1 MSISCLA
8 TTGIIRVTRGRLT
21 LSPSTRFLER
31 PRSASGHWARLAFS
45 APSRRSPRDHRSMQR
60 TLVLVKPDGVQRGLV
75 GAIVARL
82 ERRGL
87 KLIGLKMMRI
97 SKEVA
102 ARHYAEH
109 QGKPF
114 FDGLIAFITS
124 GPVVAMIWEG
134 REAVTV
140 VRSLMGATD
149 PLKAGPGTIRGDLA
163 LDLGMNLIRG
173 SDSPGRSETEIA
185 LFFDRGELYAYDRTA
200 DRWIR
205 E

>member
-1 MSISCLA
+1 
-8 TTGIIRVTRGRLT
+8 
-21 LSPSTRFLER
+21 
-31 PRSASGHWARLAFS
+31 
-45 APSRRSPRDHRSMQR
+45 MQR

-75 GAIVARL
+75 GAIVGRL

-97 SKEVA
+97 TKEVA

-114 FDGLIAFITS
+114 YDGLIAFITS

-134 REAVTV
+134 REAVSV

-149 PLKAGPGTIRGDLA
+149 PLKALPGTIRGDLA
-163 LDLGMNLIRG
+163 LDLGMNLIHG
-173 SDSPGRSETEIA
+173 SDSPARAETEIA
-185 LFFDRGELYAYDRTA
+185 LFFSKGELHDYERTS

>member
-1 MSISCLA
+1 
-8 TTGIIRVTRGRLT
+8 
-21 LSPSTRFLER
+21 
-31 PRSASGHWARLAFS
+31 
-45 APSRRSPRDHRSMQR
+45 MQR

-97 SKEVA
+97 SADVA

-149 PLKAGPGTIRGDLA
+149 PLKASPGTIRGDLA
-163 LDLGMNLIRG
+163 LDLGMNLIHG
-173 SDSPGRSETEIA
+173 SDSSGRAETEIA
-185 LFFDRGELYAYDRTA
+185 LFFEGRELHDYDRTA

>member
-1 MSISCLA
+1 
-8 TTGIIRVTRGRLT
+8 
-21 LSPSTRFLER
+21 
-31 PRSASGHWARLAFS
+31 
-45 APSRRSPRDHRSMQR
+45 MQR
-60 TLVLVKPDGVQRGLV
+60 TLVLVKPDGVQRGLI
-75 GAIVARL
+75 GIILARL

-87 KLIGLKMMRI
+87 KLVALKMMRI
-97 SKEVA
+97 SRQLA

-109 QGKPF
+109 QSKPF
-114 FDGLIAFITS
+114 YDGLIAFITS

-149 PLKAGPGTIRGDLA
+149 PLKASPGTIRGDLA
-163 LDLGMNLIRG
+163 LDLGMNLIHG
-173 SDSPGRSETEIA
+173 SDSSGRAETEIA
-185 LFFDRGELYAYDRTA
+185 LFFEGRELHDYDRTA

>member
-1 MSISCLA
+1 MA
-8 TTGIIRVTRGRLT
+8 
-21 LSPSTRFLER
+21 
-31 PRSASGHWARLAFS
+31 A
-45 APSRRSPRDHRSMQR
+45 QR

-75 GAIVARL
+75 GEIVRRL
-82 ERRGL
+82 EQRGL
-87 KLIGLKMMRI
+87 KLVGLKMMRI
-97 SKEVA
+97 SKDIA

-114 FDGLIAFITS
+114 YEGLLGFITS

-140 VRSLMGATD
+140 VRSLMGTTD
-149 PLKAGPGTIRGDLA
+149 PLKAAPGTIRGDLA
-163 LDLGMNLIRG
+163 LDLGMNLIHG
-173 SDSPGRSETEIA
+173 SDSPTRAETEVA
-185 LFFDRGELYAYDRTA
+185 LFFSSGELHEYDRTV

>member
-1 MSISCLA
+1 
-8 TTGIIRVTRGRLT
+8 
-21 LSPSTRFLER
+21 
-31 PRSASGHWARLAFS
+31 
-45 APSRRSPRDHRSMQR
+45 MQR
-60 TLVLVKPDGVQRGLV
+60 TLVLVKPDGVQRGLA
-75 GAIVARL
+75 GTIVARL

-97 SKEVA
+97 SNDVA

-114 FDGLIAFITS
+114 YEGLIAFITS
-124 GPVVAMIWEG
+124 GPVLAMIWEG
-134 REAVTV
+134 REAVSV

-149 PLKAGPGTIRGDLA
+149 PLKAAPGTIRGDLA
-163 LDLGMNLIRG
+163 LDLGMNLIHG
-173 SDSPGRSETEIA
+173 SDSPDRAQAEIN
-185 LFFDRGELYAYDRTA
+185 LFFEPGELHEYDRTA

>member
-1 MSISCLA
+1 
-8 TTGIIRVTRGRLT
+8 
-21 LSPSTRFLER
+21 
-31 PRSASGHWARLAFS
+31 
-45 APSRRSPRDHRSMQR
+45 MQR

-75 GAIVARL
+75 GTIVGRL

-87 KLIGLKMMRI
+87 KLVGLKMMRI
-97 SKEVA
+97 TRDVA

-114 FDGLIAFITS
+114 YDGLIAFITS

-134 REAVTV
+134 REAVSV

-149 PLKAGPGTIRGDLA
+149 PLKAAPGTIRGDLA
-163 LDLGMNLIRG
+163 LDLGMNLIHG
-173 SDSPGRSETEIA
+173 SDSSARAETEIS
-185 LFFDRGELYAYDRTA
+185 LFFGEGELHDYERTA

>member
-1 MSISCLA
+1 
-8 TTGIIRVTRGRLT
+8 
-21 LSPSTRFLER
+21 
-31 PRSASGHWARLAFS
+31 
-45 APSRRSPRDHRSMQR
+45 MQR

-75 GAIVARL
+75 GTIVGRL

-97 SKEVA
+97 STDVA

-114 FDGLIAFITS
+114 YDGLIAFITS

-134 REAVTV
+134 REAVSV
-140 VRSLMGATD
+140 VRSVMGTTD
-149 PLKAGPGTIRGDLA
+149 PLKAAPGTIRGDLA
-163 LDLGMNLIRG
+163 LDLGMNLIHG
-173 SDSPGRSETEIA
+173 SDSPARAETEID
-185 LFFDRGELYAYDRTA
+185 LFFSRPELHDYERTA